1 MINESVAEEIEY
13 FQSLSYDDKLQYFD
27 KERISFKKETHFFN
41 SSYELFI
48 TIKPRNHTELKK
60 YNKWVID
67 HWRESFHDDLITSKS
82 VFLHQPFKY
91 FSELKDYFN
100 RKTLGLTRVNQV
112 EFIDKQIDL
121 IGRLV
126 KTFRI
131 ERELV
136 VFIHECFQ
144 DNLEE
149 DLYSFKYEIS
159 NTLTKLKKIGMLWD
173 AIKYRVF
180 LRKEKQSIQ
189 KIKIVAKGYS
199 ITPLSVQAIT
209 KIYDALVEKQ
219 FIHHSS
225 NKHNFIEIFSG
236 KDTGSHEK
244 IRWIDKVNAE
254 VNKTT
259 LISFVDGLVGE
270 EDEQQSY
277 FIKQY
282 FVVYQ
287 LIKNGGAGKREEI
300 QLDTEKIK
308 QTKKAMKKKIKL
320 SVRQLLVKEI
330 AKIALTI

>member
-27 KERISFKKETHFFN
+27 KEKISFKKETHFFN
-41 SSYELFI
+41 SSFELLI
-48 TIKPRNHTELKK
+48 TIKPRNHVELKK

-67 HWRESFHDDLITSKS
+67 HWRESFHDDLIISKS
-82 VFLHQPFKY
+82 IFLHQQFKS

-100 RKTLGLTRVNQV
+100 RETLGLARVDQV

-126 KTFRI
+126 KTLKV

-149 DLYSFKYEIS
+149 DLYSFKYEVS

-173 AIKYRVF
+173 AIRYRVF

-236 KDTGSHEK
+236 REAESCEK
-244 IRWIDKVNAE
+244 IRWIDKMNAV

-259 LISFVDGLVGE
+259 LISFVDSLVGE
-270 EDEQQSY
+270 EDEQLSY

-287 LIKNGGAGKREEI
+287 LIKDGGAGKREVVE
-300 QLDTEKIK
+300 LNTEKIK
-308 QTKKAMKKKIKL
+308 QTKKAMKKKTKL
-320 SVRQLLVKEI
+320 SSRQVLVKEI
-330 AKIALTI
+330 AKIALSI